1 LKLLVLCFGTALA
14 LWCGAMTQARIM
26 VRGATL
32 ALTRRTTMRKA
43 FLGVWHPMVDQCWL
57 YSLAEAQRRTGVA
70 IHGATRVPN
79 HHHVDGT
86 PTDANFPEFIALA
99 HHDISCSV
107 NTLLAHEGYDQ
118 PHELFDDRQTHLLRL
133 MDADAQAVHLVY
145 GRVNCV
151 AAGLVDKPDQ
161 VPGRT
166 IGFADWKVG
175 YIDVPRPDVYFGKN
189 RPEVSRLYLSPPPL
203 LYRAY
208 DGDMERMVRQLERME
223 RAAIEDILKARKRP
237 ALGAEQLMQ
246 LHPWSEP
253 KTLREAGGQRVPTF
267 KIGIGGAVGREVR
280 RAAATE
286 VHEFRKEH
294 EEARLAR
301 KGGDYERAFPYGTYN
316 MRVHHN
322 APVAVVAPGA
332 FVAQPGPTLEE
343 VKQELQEQRERR
355 ERWRRQQAQ
364 ASAQQE
370 VAAGEAVE
378 PASIDGAGEVA
389 SRAEVEEPPPGRQD
403 MLERTRELADRV
415 KATFAEEAEV
425 VCEDAAYVPAEMAT
439 ADEGANRG
447 ASSASDPDAK
457 GRDKASTRGPV
468 VVRHRFDRLE
478 GDAEVHGAR
487 RLVIHRDRRKGRP
500 PGAATRHGAD
510 PPE

>member
-1 LKLLVLCFGTALA
+1 
-14 LWCGAMTQARIM
+14 
-26 VRGATL
+26 
-32 ALTRRTTMRKA
+32 MRKA
-43 FLGVWHPMVDQCWL
+43 FLGVWHPMVDECWL

-70 IHGATRVPN
+70 IHGATRVLN

-86 PTDANFPEFIALA
+86 PSEANFPEFIALA
-99 HHDISCSV
+99 HHDISCSL

-133 MDADAQAVHLVY
+133 MDGDAQAVHLIY
-145 GRVNCV
+145 ERINCV
-151 AAGLVDKPDQ
+151 AAGLVDRPDR

-166 IGFADWKVG
+166 LGFEDWKIG
-175 YIDVPRPDVYFGKN
+175 HIDVPRPDVYFGKD
-189 RPEVSRLYLSPPPL
+189 RPEVSRLYLTPPPL

-208 DGDMERMVRQLERME
+208 DGDLERMVYQLEQME

-237 ALGAEQLMQ
+237 ALGAERLKQ

-253 KTLREAGGQRVPTF
+253 KTLRERGGERVPTF
-267 KIGIGGAVGREVR
+267 KIGVGGAVGREVR

-294 EEARLAR
+294 EEARRAR
-301 KGGDYERAFPYGTYN
+301 KGGDYGREFPYGTYN
-316 MRVHHN
+316 MRVHHD
-322 APVAVVAPGA
+322 APIGAVAPGA

-355 ERWRRQQAQ
+355 ERWRRQQA
-364 ASAQQE
+364 E
-370 VAAGEAVE
+370 VAVQRETDGAEAAELANGAGTADGEA
-378 PASIDGAGEVA
+378 A
-389 SRAEVEEPPPGRQD
+389 SRAEVEEPPPSRQD
-403 MLERTRELADRV
+403 MIERTRGLADRV

-425 VCEDAAYVPAEMAT
+425 VCEDAAYVPAELAT
-439 ADEGANRG
+439 EDERANRPL
-447 ASSASDPDAK
+447 SSDRDQGDS
-457 GRDKASTRGPV
+457 GRGTASTRGPV
-468 VVRHRFDRLE
+468 VVRHRFASLE
-478 GDAEVHGAR
+478 GDAEVVGAR